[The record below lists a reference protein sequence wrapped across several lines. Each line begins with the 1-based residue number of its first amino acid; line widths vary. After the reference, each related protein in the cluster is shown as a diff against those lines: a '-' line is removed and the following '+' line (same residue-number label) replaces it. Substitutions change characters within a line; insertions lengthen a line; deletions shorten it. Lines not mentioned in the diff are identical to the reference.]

1 MHRSGIRILFAAFIL
16 LLFVGCAQATTVYIT
31 VYETT
36 GNITKIPHA
45 SVYVNGALAGKTGPE
60 GNLTVTSGGINDL
73 NLSVTKPGYEVWSG
87 TAGVNQTTVLVP
99 LMRKNLSL
107 TVTTYDADTLS
118 PLAGAEV
125 KVAGENTTSSSAT
138 DKNGT
143 AIFGVKAEGIYIL
156 DISSKNYLPRTAIIE
171 MDINN
176 KEVQYALFRDDR
188 FSLLVKSGP
197 DQSPVADAEIYI
209 DGNLKGST
217 DQRGVLTFDITR
229 DKVYNIKVKKAGY
242 EDYLIKALI
251 SQNEAVYTVTLGKAA
266 YQAFV
271 SVYNPDHTPV
281 PGAQVIINGTLVG
294 STNQYGR
301 YTLEGLLS
309 GPYKVEVS
317 HEGFVPKEL
326 LVSVTR
332 QGEEIN
338 VDLSY
343 GQVNMSVF
351 VEDTDKKVLPG
362 TVISLNGIPAGTTD
376 EHGLL
381 QARLTLNTLY
391 NISASKEG
399 YRTTSLQKQVVP
411 GNTTATLTVTL
422 EKNFD
427 WLPVIIGVVIVG
439 AVIAAAGVILSIR
452 RKKPPQVHHVRK
464 DEI

>member
-1 MHRSGIRILFAAFIL
+1 MKKDSFLCIDPESAYLFVAFVL
-16 LLFVGCAQATTVYIT
+16 LLFIGGAQATTVYIT

-36 GNITKIPHA
+36 GNITTKIPHA

-87 TAGVNQTTVLVP
+87 TAGVNQTTILVQ
-99 LMRKNLSL
+99 LLRKNLTL

-118 PLAGAEV
+118 PLVGAEV
-125 KVAGENTTSSSAT
+125 KVAGENTTSSIVT

-143 AIFGVKAEGIYIL
+143 AVFGVKAEGIYTI

-188 FSLLVKSGP
+188 FSILVKNGP

-217 DQRGVLTFDITR
+217 DKRGILTFDITR

-251 SQNEAVYTVTLGKAA
+251 GQNEAIYTVTLGKAS

-281 PGAQVIINGTLVG
+281 PGAQIMINGTVVG

-309 GPYKVEVS
+309 GPYKLEVL
-317 HEGFVPKEL
+317 HEGFIPREV

-362 TVISLNGIPAGTTD
+362 NAISLNGTPLGITDDHGQLQTTPHS
-376 EHGLL
+376 EHPL
-381 QARLTLNTLY
+381 
-391 NISASKEG
+391 
-399 YRTTSLQKQVVP
+399 
-411 GNTTATLTVTL
+411 
-422 EKNFD
+422 
-427 WLPVIIGVVIVG
+427 
-439 AVIAAAGVILSIR
+439 
-452 RKKPPQVHHVRK
+452 
-464 DEI
+464 